1 MIEAGSKIG
10 NYKVTRLLGEGGMG
24 RVFEAVHE
32 QIGRRAA
39 IKVLHAQFAH
49 NSEAYTRF
57 LNEARAVNIIQ
68 HPGLVNVFE
77 FGQTEDG
84 SPFIVMEFLEG
95 ETLADRLATIGRMS
109 MGALRIARQIA
120 SALMAAHAKHI
131 VHRDLKPANVM
142 LVPDPDMPGGERVK
156 VVDFGIAKIS
166 AEHNDT
172 GYKTRA
178 GAILGTPT
186 YMSPEQCRGAG
197 EVTDK
202 TDVYALGVM
211 IYEMLVGR
219 PPFVAEGG
227 GEIMGMHLF
236 QAPTP
241 LHMLEPTLPLDL
253 VDLVHSMLSKDP
265 DARPSIVQVAQELD
279 RIGGRL
285 SGPMQ
290 AVSPDMV
297 AMASEPKPPGPLTIP
312 IDLRRQAQ
320 VTSVSHA
327 AATPPS
333 GTSQPVTPS
342 TTTPMQPFVP
352 VHPFAAPVT
361 PSHYTPAPVI
371 PPYVTPTPYTPYITP
386 SHHVPPYV
394 TPSPYTPAPPSGLT
408 PPLGPPPAAPPGYL
422 PTDLPSQSTPPLAPT
437 LAVVQPEPVATSLPS
452 GPGSVGATQILSS
465 GTTPITPPPSQEA
478 PSQSAVTPVTH
489 PAAPAPA
496 ATSPHMAPPAAPAA
510 HLHEAAQPA
519 AEAALGSADAAIR
532 AEPETAT
539 LVPPDPQAGLVG
551 PAQASLAVPVDDAAH
566 TATPVAPLAASDSG
580 PVKAG
585 PHSPTIGVSESAAEP
600 VIPTATAESPTAI
613 GTLPVPLPTTAI
625 ATPTEPAAAALPSQ
639 MASQAE
645 PAGSLLPLSTAV
657 VSSAPAMPHPAHA
670 ATEDKRALKTVL
682 VGLAVAAVILL
693 AGLVTG
699 LMLRARTT
707 NPTVPA
713 TVDDAAVQPSSPSA
727 GVDSQ
732 PPPSS
737 ATAGSAPGL
746 TSPAAS
752 DTADL
757 GHSGPDL
764 APAAPPG
771 TPPAVT
777 PTPTAPRVAP
787 ANAARP
793 DEIDPKTKKK
803 KPLLRRKKG
812 LRNEEIEYL
821 D

>member
-1 MIEAGSKIG
+1 MIDAGSKIG

-24 RVFEAVHE
+24 RVFEGIHE

-84 SPFIVMEFLEG
+84 SPYIVMEFLEG
-95 ETLADRLATIGRMS
+95 ETLADRLASVGRMS

-236 QAPTP
+236 QAPPP

-290 AVSPDMV
+290 AVSAEV
-297 AMASEPKPPGPLTIP
+297 AAMAAEPKPPGPLTIP

-327 AATPPS
+327 PATTPS
-333 GTSQPVTPS
+333 SSSQPGAASSQTPA
-342 TTTPMQPFVP
+342 QPFVP
-352 VHPFAAPVT
+352 VHPMAAPIT
-361 PSHYTPAPVI
+361 PSHYTPAPG
-371 PPYVTPTPYTPYITP
+371 TPYITPAPYSPYITP
-386 SHHVPPYV
+386 SHYAPPYV
-394 TPSPYTPAPPSGLT
+394 TPSHYAPAPITPSGLT
-408 PPLGPPPAAPPGYL
+408 PPLAPPPAPP
-422 PTDLPSQSTPPLAPT
+422 PPVTPSQMTPPLAPPPHVAAEP
-437 LAVVQPEPVATSLPS
+437 AVAGHAAGPLSPAT
-452 GPGSVGATQILSS
+452 TQILSS
-465 GTTPITPPPSQEA
+465 GTTPVSQPAAAPTA
-478 PSQSAVTPVTH
+478 PSAATPVLH
-489 PAAPAPA
+489 PSPAEPPLAPVTASAAGP
-496 ATSPHMAPPAAPAA
+496 
-510 HLHEAAQPA
+510 AQPA
-519 AEAALGSADAAIR
+519 SPADAAPSR
-532 AEPETAT
+532 SDHAAGLPGAAVAAETAT
-539 LVPPDPQAGLVG
+539 LVAADSTREPEPSPGSNAALASPVPNAAAPVQA
-551 PAQASLAVPVDDAAH
+551 
-566 TATPVAPLAASDSG
+566 LAASDSG
-580 PVKAG
+580 PIKAS
-585 PHSPTIGVSESAAEP
+585 PHAPTIGVSQSSDEAAAPTTPLTPTLIPSA
-600 VIPTATAESPTAI
+600 PTTTPTAESLAGP
-613 GTLPVPLPTTAI
+613 
-625 ATPTEPAAAALPSQ
+625 
-639 MASQAE
+639 AE
-645 PAGSLLPLSTAV
+645 PAPPTTTAQSGAAGDDAKPLAGASPGDKSPSLAPMSTAV
-657 VSSAPAMPHPAHA
+657 VASAAPIRPVEPGE
-670 ATEDKRALKTVL
+670 TDDKRALKIVL
-682 VGLAVAAVILL
+682 GGLAAAAVILV
-693 AGLVTG
+693 AGLVIG
-699 LMLRARTT
+699 LTLRQRGSQ
-707 NPTVPA
+707 PA
-713 TVDDAAVQPSSPSA
+713 AGPDAATSAPSEAAPQAQPVVDASTGSPQPSPA
-727 GVDSQ
+727 
-732 PPPSS
+732 PPDL
-737 ATAGSAPGL
+737 GSAR
-746 TSPAAS
+746 
-752 DTADL
+752 
-757 GHSGPDL
+757 PDL
-764 APAAPPG
+764 AAPTVGPGPA
-771 TPPAVT
+771 PAVDAGT
-777 PTPTAPRVAP
+777 GEGETKV
-787 ANAARP
+787 
-793 DEIDPKTKKK
+793 KKK
-803 KPLLRRKKG
+803 KALQRRKKG